1 MRKTII
7 ALAAALVC
15 ALAAHAGSEAEYNSI
30 LSSITGAEKGKWKTV
45 NLKSFGA
52 KGDGRTDCK
61 PAFDKAMAKAKKN
74 GGAHIVLSAG
84 TYLVNGPINLT
95 SNVWIELKDGATIK
109 FGENPDFYP
118 VVETSWEGT
127 FVRNYSP
134 FIRGYKVK
142 NVSITGDGT
151 IDGNA
156 GNTFSTW
163 RKLQDPDKM
172 VSREQNHNGT
182 PYENRVFG
190 KGHYL
195 RPQLMQFFE
204 SEKINIEG
212 VKITNSPFWCIHLLC
227 SENII
232 CRGLKYDAKLVNNDG
247 IDPEYSRNILIE
259 NIYFNNGDDN
269 VAIKSGRDNDG
280 WKTARPTENIIIRNC
295 KLKGLHGVVI
305 GSEMSAGVRN
315 VYVKDCKATE
325 YCKRGLY
332 LKSNADRGGFIK
344 NINFENVEFDEVED
358 LIYIT
363 TKYANEGSGST
374 NYTEISDI
382 HVNGVKCKK
391 VRNSAIVMQ
400 GVAEKPIHD
409 VTLENINVDEAKT
422 GLSINNTKNV
432 VVNNCNIGGN
442 ISGAPSQAK

>member
-1 MRKTII
+1 MRNTII
-7 ALAAALVC
+7 AMAAALVC
-15 ALAAHAGSEAEYNSI
+15 SPAAHAGSEAEYNSI
-30 LSSITGAEKGKWKTV
+30 LSHITGAEKGKWKTV

-95 SNVWIELKDGATIK
+95 SNVWIELKDGATLK
-109 FGENPDFYP
+109 FSENPDFYP

-259 NIYFNNGDDN
+259 NIDFNNGDDN

-280 WKTARPTENIIIRNC
+280 LKTARPTENIIIRNC
-295 KLKGLHGVVI
+295 KFKGLH
-305 GSEMSAGVRN
+305 
-315 VYVKDCKATE
+315 
-325 YCKRGLY
+325 
-332 LKSNADRGGFIK
+332 
-344 NINFENVEFDEVED
+344 
-358 LIYIT
+358 
-363 TKYANEGSGST
+363 
-374 NYTEISDI
+374 
-382 HVNGVKCKK
+382 
-391 VRNSAIVMQ
+391 
-400 GVAEKPIHD
+400 
-409 VTLENINVDEAKT
+409 
-422 GLSINNTKNV
+422 
-432 VVNNCNIGGN
+432 
-442 ISGAPSQAK
+442 

>member
-1 MRKTII
+1 
-7 ALAAALVC
+7 
-15 ALAAHAGSEAEYNSI
+15 
-30 LSSITGAEKGKWKTV
+30 
-45 NLKSFGA
+45 
-52 KGDGRTDCK
+52 
-61 PAFDKAMAKAKKN
+61 
-74 GGAHIVLSAG
+74 
-84 TYLVNGPINLT
+84 
-95 SNVWIELKDGATIK
+95 
-109 FGENPDFYP
+109 
-118 VVETSWEGT
+118 
-127 FVRNYSP
+127 
-134 FIRGYKVK
+134 VK

-195 RPQLMQFFE
+195 RPQLMQFFD

-259 NIYFNNGDDN
+259 NIDFNNGDDN

-295 KLKGLHGVVI
+295 KFKGLHGVVI

-363 TKYANEGSGST
+363 TKYANEGAGST

-382 HVNGVKCKK
+382 RVNGVKCRK

-409 VTLENINVDEAKT
+409 VTLENIDVDEAKT

-442 ISGAPSQAK
+442 ISGVPSQAK